1 MARGRQQKW
10 VCLDCK
16 AGFSV
21 QGAAPK
27 ICCFCGSG
35 NIGRAP
41 SVELAKNFAKKRT
54 ELEKVCE
61 KLNPVYME
69 FQELKQK
76 RDAIMA
82 YWKQQQRRG
91 FITKEEY
98 DALDGLFEGAKGHE
112 EVE

>member
-61 KLNPVYME
+61 KLHPV
-69 FQELKQK
+69 
-76 RDAIMA
+76 
-82 YWKQQQRRG
+82 
-91 FITKEEY
+91 
-98 DALDGLFEGAKGHE
+98 
-112 EVE
+112 

>member
-10 VCLDCK
+10 ICLDCK
-16 AGFSV
+16 SGFSV
-21 QGAAPK
+21 QGVAPK
-27 ICCFCGSG
+27 ICCFCGSS

-41 SVELAKNFAKKRT
+41 SAELAQNFAEKRA

-61 KLNPVYME
+61 RLNPIHKEY
-69 FQELKQK
+69 QKLRKK
-76 RDAIMA
+76 RDSIMA

-98 DALDGLFEGAKGHE
+98 DALNSMFEGSKDNREAE
-112 EVE
+112 